1 MTHNTGYDIGLLNE
15 ERILSTEGMVDNFV
29 N

>member
-1 MTHNTGYDIGLLNE
+1 MTYNAGYDIGLLNE
-15 ERILSTEGMVDNFV
+15 ERILSTKGMVDNFV

>member
-1 MTHNTGYDIGLLNE
+1 MTHNTGYDIGLLDE
-15 ERILSTEGMVDNFV
+15 ERILSTKGMVDNFV

>member
-1 MTHNTGYDIGLLNE
+1 MTYNTGYDIGLLNE
-15 ERILSTEGMVDNFV
+15 ERILSTKGMVDNFV